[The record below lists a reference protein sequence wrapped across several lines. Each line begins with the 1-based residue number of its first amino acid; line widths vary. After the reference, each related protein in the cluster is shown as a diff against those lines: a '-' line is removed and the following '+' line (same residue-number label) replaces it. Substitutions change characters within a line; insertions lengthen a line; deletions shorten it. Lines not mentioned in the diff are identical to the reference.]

1 MKQKI
6 VRFIAVLCYY
16 LGIDAIFYWLNKNAK
31 RIVTFH
37 NVMPERLLPEGK
49 CIGLTDTEETFRQK
63 VRLLKSR
70 YKIGNDL
77 YDTHQLTIT
86 FDDGYLNQCEVA
98 GRILEEEDNLPAII
112 FATGMMIN
120 NAEPL
125 EALVVDLLLHWT
137 MLAPDGRYTLEG
149 NYAIESDFELNVS
162 NRMLVWSRVMW
173 PSFCRDNTT
182 KGFSLLAELDR
193 QYTIK
198 EILGGC
204 DDEYLRLRMT
214 GITNE
219 DIKTLTNKG
228 WLIGWH
234 TQEHY
239 PLSKLSAADKQKEI
253 MDAPAEMKS
262 VVFSYPYGEL
272 DSVDE
277 ESTMIVKSAGY
288 PCAVSNVSEHN
299 SLMSKY
305 FMPRMM
311 LDGTYY
317 QWHMELSGLKYFI
330 KTRKLLPKI

>member
-6 VRFIAVLCYY
+6 VRIFAILCYY
-16 LGIDAIFYWLNKNAK
+16 LGVDALFYWLNKDAK

-37 NVMPERLLPEGK
+37 NVMADCLLPEGK
-49 CIGLTDTEETFRQK
+49 RIGLTDTEETFRQK

-70 YKIGNDL
+70 YMIGNDL
-77 YDTHQLTIT
+77 FDAHQLTIT
-86 FDDGYLNQCEVA
+86 FDDGYKNQCEVA
-98 GRILEEEDNLPAII
+98 GRILKEEGNLPAII
-112 FATGMMIN
+112 FVAGKMIN
-120 NAEPL
+120 NEEPL
-125 EALVVDLLLHWT
+125 GALVVDLLLHWT
-137 MLAPDGRYTLEG
+137 LLAPDGKYTLAG
-149 NYAIESDFELNVS
+149 KYAMETDFELNTS
-162 NRMLVWSRVMW
+162 NRAQMWSRVIW
-173 PSFCRDNTT
+173 PSFCRDSEA
-182 KGFSLLAELDR
+182 KGCNLLEELND
-193 QYTIK
+193 QSSIK
-198 EILGGC
+198 EILGDC

-214 GITNE
+214 GITSE

-228 WLIGWH
+228 WQIGWH

-262 VVFSYPYGEL
+262 IVFSYPYGEL
-272 DSVDE
+272 DSVNK
-277 ESTMIVKSAGY
+277 ESIMIVESAGY

-299 SLMSKY
+299 YLMSKF